1 MIFATQLLSVSN
13 LGARVVQ
20 KQQHFMEKKVF
31 AFSEFLR
38 DSSFFLSR
46 MLDILQILTAGS
58 FWSDGLK
65 YPA

>member
-1 MIFATQLLSVSN
+1 MIFSTQLLSVSN
-13 LGARVVQ
+13 LGVVQ
-20 KQQHFMEKKVF
+20 KQQHFTEKKVF

-46 MLDILQILTAGS
+46 MLDILQILAAGS
-58 FWSDGLK
+58 FWNDGLK